1 MQANR
6 DSLSQKITTGIHGE
20 NATAIDTAGR
30 RSPGVR
36 PVDSP
41 AGKNAMN
48 KLLNRF
54 LRWLYP
60 EQRKARRHS
69 YPPIVSYLGAVHT
82 TRPYPVADVSASGFF
97 MVTPERWLPGTE
109 MPVTLERTDIGGAG
123 FGKSITLLSTVVRTG
138 PSGVGFSIAVVESK
152 EGGAET
158 SKSENGSALG
168 GHWATRGD
176 LEKFLDGLKLEEYE
190 VAELE
195 RAS

>member
-6 DSLSQKITTGIHGE
+6 DGLSQEITTG
-20 NATAIDTAGR
+20 ATAIDTAGK
-30 RSPGVR
+30 RSPGAQ
-36 PVDSP
+36 PVESP
-41 AGKNAMN
+41 TATNTMN
-48 KLLNRF
+48 KLFARF

-60 EQRKARRHS
+60 EQRKAHRHS

-109 MPVTLERTDIGGAG
+109 MPVTLERTDVGGAG

-138 PSGVGFSIAVVESK
+138 PSGVGFSFAVPDSK
-152 EGGAET
+152 ESFANP

-190 VAELE
+190 VPELE